1 MMLVKANKDSEAG
14 VLPDEQ
20 MLSEMGK
27 YNDEMVKAN
36 VMLSGEGLHASST
49 GARVRFSGGKRT
61 VTDGPFTETKELIAG
76 FWLIQVKSREEAIEW
91 AKRIPFE
98 DGEVEIRQ
106 VFELE
111 DFPTDPAEEP
121 DGWRRKEQRFRE
133 EQQSKATKP

>member
-1 MMLVKANKDSEAG
+1 
-14 VLPDEQ
+14 
-20 MLSEMGK
+20 
-27 YNDEMVKAN
+27 
-36 VMLSGEGLHASST
+36 
-49 GARVRFSGGKRT
+49 
-61 VTDGPFTETKELIAG
+61 
-76 FWLIQVKSREEAIEW
+76 VKSKEEAIEW

-133 EQQSKATKP
+133 EQQSKTTKP